1 MVMVEKKEVDVSAL
15 AEIMD
20 LTDDI
25 CRLRILENMCSCI
38 SENPEK
44 HCKFL
49 RDELERKFKERAKL
63 IYNL

>member
-1 MVMVEKKEVDVSAL
+1 MVEKKEEKIDVSAL

-38 SENPEK
+38 SKNPEK

-49 RDELERKFKERAKL
+49 RDELVRKFKERAEL

>member
-1 MVMVEKKEVDVSAL
+1 MVEEEVKNAL

-25 CRLRILENMCSCI
+25 CRIRIFENICSCI
-38 SENPEK
+38 SKNPEK
-44 HCKFL
+44 DCKFL
-49 RDELERKFKERAKL
+49 RDELERKFKERAEL